1 MADDISQIMVLRDVQ
16 FRKHHLPI
24 TPTKDGMFIEVR
36 DVQSRKHTS
45 PKICT
50 EEGISMDVR
59 EVHPQYLQ
67 IVLYQRVA
75 IYTVEK

>member
-1 MADDISQIMVLRDVQ
+1 MTDDISQIMVLRDVQ

-59 EVHPQYLQ
+59 EVQPEYLQ
-67 IVLYQRVA
+67 VIVFQF
-75 IYTVEK
+75 ISC